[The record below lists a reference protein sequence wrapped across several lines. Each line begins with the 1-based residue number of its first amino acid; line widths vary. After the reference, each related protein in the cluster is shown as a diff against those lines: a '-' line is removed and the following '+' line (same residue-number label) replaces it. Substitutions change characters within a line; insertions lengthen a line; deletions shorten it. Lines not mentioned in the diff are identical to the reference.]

1 MKYKVKVGT
10 LGFEQGIFSK
20 GDIIEVTAERAA
32 LFDKLD
38 VEVVP
43 ETAPVIIEAPAP
55 IIEPVVTAT
64 VEPTPTPVVKKTVT
78 KKTVEP
84 PIIETKEAAT
94 NEAAPA

>member
-43 ETAPVIIEAPAP
+43 ETAPVIVEAPAP
-55 IIEPVVTAT
+55 LEPVVTAT
-64 VEPTPTPVVKKTVT
+64 VEPTPAPVVKKTVT